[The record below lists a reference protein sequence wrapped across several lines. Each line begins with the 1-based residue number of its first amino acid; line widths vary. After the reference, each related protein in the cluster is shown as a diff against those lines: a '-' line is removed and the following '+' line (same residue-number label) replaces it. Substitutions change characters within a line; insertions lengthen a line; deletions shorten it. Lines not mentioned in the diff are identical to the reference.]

1 MNRKLWWSAAIIVAG
16 LTAVTILLLTWPK
29 QVPTPPIS
37 STVSISGQGS
47 AGQAHV
53 EPRAAAG
60 SKTSGPLPFAGSGD
74 SDPRRRVL
82 ALLSGSGQENSD
94 ELDGVVQDWVAQDAV
109 GAANFGEGL
118 DSVSLHDE
126 MIHRVLEA
134 WSRQDAKAALTWA
147 NKLSDSAK
155 KQEAISAICLTIA
168 QSDPR
173 KAIDSALDCHADD
186 ANDGL
191 IESIAMQWAAKEPQA
206 ARQWA
211 EAQDPGA
218 WRDGLMGRIAFVL
231 SAKDPAGAAQI
242 ISNEMQPG
250 QAQAEAAISVVHQ
263 WAQVDQASAT
273 AWAEGFPAELRKRAL
288 TEIAN
293 VQSKP

>member
-1 MNRKLWWSAAIIVAG
+1 MNRKLCWSAAIIVAG
-16 LTAVTILLLTWPK
+16 FTAVTILLLTSPK
-29 QVPTPPIS
+29 QAHDSAASVT
-37 STVSISGQGS
+37 GQGYV
-47 AGQAHV
+47 AQASV
-53 EPRAAAG
+53 EPRAVAD
-60 SKTSGPLPFAGSGD
+60 SKRSGALPFAGGND
-74 SDPRRRVL
+74 NDPGKRAL
-82 ALLSGSGQENSD
+82 ALLSSSGQENSD
-94 ELDGVVQDWVAQDAV
+94 ELDGVIQDWVAQNAV
-109 GAANFGEGL
+109 GAVEFAENLE
-118 DSVSLHDE
+118 SVSLRDE
-126 MIHRVLEA
+126 MIHRVLET
-134 WSRQDAKAALTWA
+134 WSRKDAKAALTWA
-147 NKLSDSAK
+147 NDLSDSAK

-211 EAQDPGA
+211 ESQDPGA

-231 SAKDPAGAAQI
+231 SAQDPAGAAQI

-250 QAQAEAAISVVHQ
+250 PAQTEAAISVVHQ
-263 WAQVDQASAT
+263 WAKMDQASAT

-293 VQSKP
+293 VQSGQ